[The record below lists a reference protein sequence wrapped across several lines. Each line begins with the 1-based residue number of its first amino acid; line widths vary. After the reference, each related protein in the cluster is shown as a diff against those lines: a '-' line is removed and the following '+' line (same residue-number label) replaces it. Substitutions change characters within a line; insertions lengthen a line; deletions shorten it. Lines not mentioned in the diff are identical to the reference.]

1 MTTPDCS
8 PTARATVII
17 PTYGYAP
24 YARWAIASAQTQTVR
39 ELEICVLCDGSP
51 PETVEML
58 REIAAED
65 KRIQVLQFPKAPR
78 TGEIHRALVI
88 PQTTGKIICYLCHD
102 DLWFPRHV
110 EILERLL
117 QNADFGHTLHTY
129 GGLGPQFGSVR
140 HTLPVDI
147 ALKKFQSMML
157 DTALPRN
164 YFGLSYGAHS
174 RAAYLRLEEGWTV
187 TPDGIWTDLH
197 MWRKFLCSPSFR
209 CASHMAITGLH
220 FERTYWAGLY
230 SPDEFE
236 QELGRC
242 FAKMSD
248 PSFLDSLQ
256 DQALKQTLSEMEI
269 LGERIEQVNRQI
281 FQNDSEVLWC
291 RGRIDEQTSELNSL
305 YASKSW
311 RITKPLRYLAGIA
324 RRVGGKFF
332 VR

>member
-1 MTTPDCS
+1 MTTPESS
-8 PTARATVII
+8 PAARATVII

-24 YARWAIASAQTQTVR
+24 YARWAIASVQAQTVR
-39 ELEICVLCDGSP
+39 ELEICLLCDGSP
-51 PETVEML
+51 QETVKML
-58 REIAAED
+58 EGIAAADE
-65 KRIQVLQFPKAPR
+65 RIQILQFPKAPR
-78 TGEIHRALVI
+78 TGEIHRAAVI
-88 PQTTGKIICYLCHD
+88 PQTTGKIICYPSHD
-102 DLWFPRHV
+102 DLLFPRHV

-117 QNADFGHTLHTY
+117 QHADFGHTLHTH
-129 GGLGPQFGSVR
+129 GGLGPQLGTVR
-140 HTLPVDI
+140 RTLPVDI
-147 ALKKFQSMML
+147 ALPKFRSRML
-157 DTALPRN
+157 DTAVPRN
-164 YFGLSYGAHS
+164 YFDLTYGAHT
-174 RAAYLRLEEGWTV
+174 RAAYLRLEEGWAV

-197 MWRKFLCSPSFR
+197 MWRKFLSAPWCR

-220 FERTYWAGLY
+220 FERSYWTALY
-230 SPDEFE
+230 SPDELE

-248 PSFLDSLQ
+248 PSFLDNLQ
-256 DQALKQTLSEMEI
+256 DQALKQTVSEME
-269 LGERIEQVNRQI
+269 LLAGRIEQLNRQLSEK
-281 FQNDSEVLWC
+281 DSEVLWC